1 MIIGKKI
8 EDLDWP
14 TIEASLHHQAR
25 QGVDYFTIHAGV
37 RLAHLKFVKNRLIG
51 IVSRG
56 GSLLAKWMLVHTPPR
71 ENIMYERW
79 DDICRILR
87 QYDVTFSIGDGLRPG
102 GLADATD
109 DAQLAELETLGELT
123 ERVNQVK
130 LTHRFVFQEK
140 LIMLR
145 RKILGAFLMYAF
157 LVPGFAL
164 GQANGAGTS
173 VAGSSAKVYS
183 APKADIDKIR
193 DEGMNRSQV
202 MQHLSYLTDVI
213 GGRLTNSPNM
223 KRANEWTRD
232 TMAKWG
238 MQNAKLEAWGPFGRG
253 WSLKSFSAQVVEPQT
268 IPLIAYPKAWSPS
281 TKGPITADVVY
292 LDLNSDEDF
301 AKYKGQLRGK
311 IVLVSRIRPLV
322 ADFDGMG
329 TRLKDDELAKM
340 AVDPSAGRRAQPPS
354 PQQPTPEQQER
365 LRQMQVAQ
373 KIGGFVFDEGAAV
386 VIDNSRVGSGGTLFV
401 SAASV
406 SPPSANGAP
415 APAGASARGRFAPYN
430 KEMEARMIPQMTMAT
445 EDYNRLVRMIHQ
457 GVKPKMSVD
466 IKTQYYDDD
475 LMGYNTVAEIPG
487 TDPTLKAELV
497 MLGGHLDSWHSSTGA
512 TDNAAGCAVAMESA
526 RILIASGLKP
536 RRTIRVALWSGE
548 EQGLNGSREYVKQ
561 QFGEMKG
568 GGNQFGPQDPNAPKP
583 ELVKTANYDKL
594 SAYYNLDNGTGK
606 IRGVY
611 MQSNP
616 AVRSLF
622 EAWLAPFADV
632 GAKTLTLS
640 NTGGTDHLSF
650 DRIGLPGFQFIQDE
664 IEYDTRTHHSN
675 QDNFDRIQADDM
687 KQAATIMAAFVYQ
700 TAMMD
705 EKIPRKAV
713 K

>member
-1 MIIGKKI
+1 
-8 EDLDWP
+8 
-14 TIEASLHHQAR
+14 
-25 QGVDYFTIHAGV
+25 
-37 RLAHLKFVKNRLIG
+37 
-51 IVSRG
+51 
-56 GSLLAKWMLVHTPPR
+56 
-71 ENIMYERW
+71 
-79 DDICRILR
+79 
-87 QYDVTFSIGDGLRPG
+87 
-102 GLADATD
+102 
-109 DAQLAELETLGELT
+109 
-123 ERVNQVK
+123 
-130 LTHRFVFQEK
+130 
-140 LIMLR
+140 
-145 RKILGAFLMYAF
+145 
-157 LVPGFAL
+157 
-164 GQANGAGTS
+164 
-173 VAGSSAKVYS
+173 
-183 APKADIDKIR
+183 
-193 DEGMNRSQV
+193 

-238 MQNAKLEAWGPFGRG
+238 MQNAKLESWGPFGRG
-253 WSLKSFSAQVVEPQT
+253 WSLKSFSAEVIEPQT

-281 TKGPITADVVY
+281 TKGLITADVVH
-292 LDLNSDEDF
+292 LDINSDEDF

-311 IVLVSRIRPLV
+311 IVLVSRIRSLA

-329 TRLKDDELAKM
+329 TRLKDEELAKM
-340 AVDPSAGRRAQPPS
+340 AADPMAAPRAQPAT

-365 LRQMQVAQ
+365 MRQIQVAQ
-373 KIGGFVFDEGAAV
+373 KMAGFVFDEGAAV
-386 VIDNSRVGSGGTLFV
+386 IIDNSRVGSGGTLFV
-401 SAASV
+401 SSASV
-406 SPPSANGAP
+406 APPPANGAP
-415 APAGASARGRFAPYN
+415 APSGPAGRGRFAPYN
-430 KEMEARMIPQMTMAT
+430 KDMESRMIPQMTMAT
-445 EDYNRLVRMIHQ
+445 EDYNRLVRMIQQ

-466 IKTQYYDDD
+466 IQTQYHDED

-512 TDNAAGCAVAMESA
+512 TDNAAGCAVAMEAA

-561 QFGEMKG
+561 QFGEMKAG
-568 GGNQFGPQDPNAPKP
+568 STDGQGTQ
-583 ELVKTANYDKL
+583 LVKTSNYDKL

-611 MQSNP
+611 MQGNSG
-616 AVRSLF
+616 VRSIF
-622 EAWLAPFADV
+622 ETWLAPFADM
-632 GAKTLTLS
+632 GARTLTLS

-675 QDNFDRIQADDM
+675 QDNYDRIQADDM

-713 K
+713 R